1 MKYNP
6 VPTVKIGRR
15 LRSIRE
21 HFHGA
26 FAILTGAE
34 DFRGHMVRNAG
45 KRTRFHWGLAT
56 DSGLKLGLKPAQVG
70 ALLGKGLR

>member
-45 KRTRFHWGLAT
+45 KRTRFHW
-56 DSGLKLGLKPAQVG
+56 V
-70 ALLGKGLR
+70 

>member
-6 VPTVKIGRR
+6 VPTAKIGRR

-45 KRTRFHWGLAT
+45 KRTRFHW
-56 DSGLKLGLKPAQVG
+56 V
-70 ALLGKGLR
+70 